1 MHPMQTIVE
10 RLTGMASTFIALLP
24 QIALAIVVV
33 LLTWA
38 AGRASAH
45 LVAWLTRGSRLRP
58 SLIELLQ
65 NLAAIL
71 VWLGGLLLAA
81 AIAFPELLPT
91 DLLAA
96 IGLGSVAIGF
106 AFKDVFE
113 NFLAGL
119 LILYR
124 EPTRLHDCIFCNDVE
139 GEVEKITIRDTHV
152 RQTDGQLVVL
162 PNATLFKNPVVIR
175 TDQALRRVTLTVG
188 VAYGEDVDQ
197 SREVI
202 ERAVRTIGSVAAD
215 RPAQVFAEAFGASS
229 MTSRSPG
236 GRDRSPS
243 TCAARA
249 TRSSPRSSALW
260 TMPGSRSRS
269 PTGH

>member
-38 AGRASAH
+38 AGRASGH

-81 AIAFPELLPT
+81 AIAFPELSPT

-124 EPTRLHDCIFCNDVE
+124 EPMRLHDYIFCNDVE

-162 PNATLFKNPVVIR
+162 PMPPCSRIR
-175 TDQALRRVTLTVG
+175 
-188 VAYGEDVDQ
+188 
-197 SREVI
+197 
-202 ERAVRTIGSVAAD
+202 
-215 RPAQVFAEAFGASS
+215 
-229 MTSRSPG
+229 
-236 GRDRSPS
+236 
-243 TCAARA
+243 
-249 TRSSPRSSALW
+249 W
-260 TMPGSRSRS
+260 
-269 PTGH
+269 